1 MAWKREPTGEVL
13 LSRRVRR
20 ISDMGREW
28 RRDESGKGK

>member
-1 MAWKREPTGEVL
+1 MAWKREPTGEAL

-28 RRDESGKGK
+28 RARQRGKEN